1 MVLTDI
7 RPIASAG
14 NSINFSEIKDK
25 NNSKSIFEL
34 LYQFLK
40 SPFSKNGLSNLIN
53 IGKNVCI
60 AAYDQRNLPFGS
72 KLKKF
77 FSPMNI
83 LSLLH
88 SFIKC
93 MSEGRTVFETTK
105 TMAKEIIKIFSGM
118 FFCHITTSI
127 MEKLVAKFLTKKL
140 GQLIATCCLSFAFP
154 PAPLLLFLC
163 DIIISWLGGK
173 LVDLIVYLY
182 KKYLSQYVQAAFNW
196 VKDKAIRA
204 WRWFT
209 GLFN

>member
-1 MVLTDI
+1 
-7 RPIASAG
+7 
-14 NSINFSEIKDK
+14 
-25 NNSKSIFEL
+25 
-34 LYQFLK
+34 
-40 SPFSKNGLSNLIN
+40 
-53 IGKNVCI
+53 
-60 AAYDQRNLPFGS
+60 
-72 KLKKF
+72 
-77 FSPMNI
+77 
-83 LSLLH
+83 
-88 SFIKC
+88 
-93 MSEGRTVFETTK
+93 
-105 TMAKEIIKIFSGM
+105 
-118 FFCHITTSI
+118 
-127 MEKLVAKFLTKKL
+127 MEKLVAKLLTKGL